1 MTLVMDSNCAI
12 KELSKQKTN
21 KIRYRTSRDNLSIE
35 FKNMMRLNGEI
46 NPTFS
51 NMADGSIITIFDK
64 TPFPINKNDVVCPH
78 FVELKW
84 ANGCNFD
91 CAWCYLN
98 GTFRFRSIGKKPYIK
113 DGEKIINHV
122 KNYLDQN
129 ELPSILNSGELSDS
143 LVFENTKNAL
153 SRIILPLFKSQNKHK
168 LLIVTKSTAINDIL
182 SSNSQNICIISFSV
196 NSFEVAKRWEHG
208 SPSPR
213 ERIDA
218 AKKLYDLGYTIR
230 MRIDPVVPIEN
241 WEKEYCNLID
251 YMFERVIPER
261 ITIGSLRGLQ
271 STINNSKDNSW
282 VEYLD
287 DGSNWGKKISFN
299 KRYAMYKYIIEYLNG
314 AYHYYN
320 IGLCKET
327 VEMWDKL
334 GMNYKNI
341 KCNCML

>member
-1 MTLVMDSNCAI
+1 MDSNCAI

-35 FKNMMRLNGEI
+35 FKNMMRLNGEV

-78 FVELKW
+78 FIELKW

-113 DGEKIINHV
+113 DSEKIINHV

-153 SRIILPLFKSQNKHK
+153 SKTILPLFKSQNKHK
-168 LLIVTKSTAINDIL
+168 LLIVTKSNAIDDIL
-182 SSNSQNICIISFSV
+182 SSNSQSITIISFSV
-196 NSFEVAKRWEHG
+196 NSFEVANRWEHG
-208 SPSPR
+208 SPTPN

-218 AKKLYDLGYTIR
+218 AKKLYDNGYEIR
-230 MRIDPVVPIEN
+230 MRIDPIVPIEN
-241 WEKEYCNLID
+241 WENEYSNLID

-271 STINNSKDNSW
+271 STINNSKDKSW
-282 VEYLD
+282 VKFLD
-287 DGSNWGKKISFN
+287 DSSNWGKKISFN
-299 KRYAMYKYIIEYLNG
+299 KRYVMYRYIIDYLN
-314 AYHYYN
+314 N
-320 IGLCKET
+320 
-327 VEMWDKL
+327 V
-334 GMNYKNI
+334 
-341 KCNCML
+341 

>member
-1 MTLVMDSNCAI
+1 MDSNCAI

-35 FKNMMRLNGEI
+35 FKNMMRLNGEV

-78 FVELKW
+78 FIELKW

-113 DGEKIINHV
+113 DSEKIINHV

-153 SRIILPLFKSQNKHK
+153 SKTILPLFKSQNKHK
-168 LLIVTKSTAINDIL
+168 LLIVTKSNAIDDIL
-182 SSNSQNICIISFSV
+182 SSNSQSITIISFSV
-196 NSFEVAKRWEHG
+196 NSFEVANRWEHG
-208 SPSPR
+208 SPTPN

-218 AKKLYDLGYTIR
+218 AKKLYDNGYEIR
-230 MRIDPVVPIEN
+230 MRIDPIVPIEN
-241 WEKEYCNLID
+241 WENEYSNLID

-271 STINNSKDNSW
+271 STINNSKDKSW
-282 VEYLD
+282 VKFLD
-287 DGSNWGKKISFN
+287 DSSNWGKKISFN
-299 KRYAMYKYIIEYLNG
+299 KRYVMYRYIIDYLNNV
-314 AYHYYN
+314 YDYYN

-327 VEMWDKL
+327 VEMWDEL
-334 GMNYKNI
+334 CMNYKNI
-341 KCNCML
+341 KCNCTI